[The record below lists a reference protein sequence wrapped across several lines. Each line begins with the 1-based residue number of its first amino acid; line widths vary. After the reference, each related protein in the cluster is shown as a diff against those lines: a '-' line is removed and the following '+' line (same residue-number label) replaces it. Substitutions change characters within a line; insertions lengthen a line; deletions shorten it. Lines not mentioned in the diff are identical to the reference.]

1 MMKNLIYFLFI
12 VFPTMVWGQT
22 LDVANVSSSQELIDQ
37 LLGEGVEISNFTVHG
52 DLRQTGTFNDPIGIL
67 GVRNGLVMGTGD
79 VSYAEPPNRPFN
91 SGIVNEINVST
102 TYNSNV
108 QSTLL
113 DNISSGDPYFD
124 AIIIEFDIIPKGNL
138 LSFNY
143 VLASEEYIEHDDE
156 FPDFFGF
163 WFSGPGIIGNQNLAK
178 LPGTNIDVNT
188 STVNDTKNNKY
199 YNDNGAGNTPAVN
212 MLFGY
217 DGYTDLFKVRY
228 ETGWAVG

>member
-91 SGIVNEINVST
+91 SGIYIAC
-102 TYNSNV
+102 
-108 QSTLL
+108 
-113 DNISSGDPYFD
+113 SSDSK
-124 AIIIEFDIIPKGNL
+124 AL
-138 LSFNY
+138 
-143 VLASEEYIEHDDE
+143 VVMR
-156 FPDFFGF
+156 
-163 WFSGPGIIGNQNLAK
+163 Q
-178 LPGTNIDVNT
+178 VT
-188 STVNDTKNNKY
+188 STICPCFNIIDIRPCDISK
-199 YNDNGAGNTPAVN
+199 
-212 MLFGY
+212 L
-217 DGYTDLFKVRY
+217 
-228 ETGWAVG
+228 TGIS